1 MQGKKEKERKLFY
14 SVNLDHLVPSDHPV
28 RRINEILDLNFLYQE
43 TRPYY
48 SHEGKPSIDPVVLF
62 KLYLLGYFFGIPSER
77 KLFREVQVN
86 LAYRWYLGYDL
97 DEQIPDHSIMTK
109 SRYRFPVEVF
119 ERFFRRIIQLCK
131 DKGLISGDYHFIDS
145 SIVQADASKDSFRRK
160 LALEQEYL
168 NALNQDEKPKK
179 PVQGHIFDGNLDPQ
193 RMGKR
198 RRSDK
203 KNDHYQSYSDP
214 DAEFIT
220 RPGKGSIPS
229 YKAHF
234 SVDRK
239 KRVILAVAGSKS
251 SVDDMSE
258 VHNLFT
264 NSLFAAGK
272 KPKIVV
278 ADSHYGGIESLK
290 YFQDQNV
297 QTCINPRI
305 SDNSEGRFRNTDF
318 KVIKDGE
325 ELECPAGH
333 RVKKQTNNLYRIQF
347 HWPKRLCNACE
358 LKSQCTKS
366 NQGRIVSFYK
376 GHYFDRARALA
387 NSPEGKKLLRAR
399 QIIVEGL
406 IGEAK
411 NFHLL
416 NKCRY
421 RRLDRFRIQLFLTA
435 SAINLKR
442 LLKVTN
448 NRIMTVANAAV
459 AVHWKF
465 LFGTFLR
472 VQRVCPS

>member
-1 MQGKKEKERKLFY
+1 MQGKKEKGSKLFY
-14 SVNLDHLVPSDHPV
+14 TVNLNQLVPLDHPV
-28 RRINEILDLNFLYQE
+28 RRISEVLDLSFLYRE
-43 TRPYY
+43 TCQYY
-48 SHEGKPSIDPVVLF
+48 SHEGKPSIDPIVLF
-62 KLYLLGYFFGIPSER
+62 KLYLIGYFFGVSSER

-97 DEQIPDHSIMTK
+97 DEEIPDHSIMTK

-119 ERFFRRIIQLCK
+119 ERLFKQIIQLCK
-131 DKGLISGDYHFIDS
+131 KKDLISGDYHFIDS

-160 LALEQEYL
+160 LELEQEYL
-168 NALNQDEKPKK
+168 NGLKQDEKPKNT
-179 PVQGHIFDGNLDPQ
+179 VQGHIFDGNIDPQ
-193 RMGKR
+193 KMGKR

-239 KRVILAVAGSKS
+239 NRVILAVAGSKAS
-251 SVDDMSE
+251 EDDMSKI
-258 VHNLFT
+258 HNLFT

-272 KPKIVV
+272 KPKVVV

-290 YFQDQNV
+290 YFQDQNI

-318 KVIKDGE
+318 EVIKDGE
-325 ELECPAGH
+325 EIECPAGH
-333 RVKKQTNNLYRIQF
+333 RAKKQTNNVYRIQF
-347 HWPKRLCNACE
+347 HWPKGLCNACE
-358 LKSQCTKS
+358 LKSRCTKS
-366 NQGRIVSFYK
+366 IHGRLVSFYK
-376 GHYFDRARALA
+376 GHYFDRARAIV
-387 NSPEGKKLLRAR
+387 NSQKGKKLLRAR

-411 NFHLL
+411 NLHLL

-421 RRLDRFRIQLFLTA
+421 RRLERFRIQLFLTA

-442 LLKVTN
+442 LLKVAN
-448 NRIMTVANAAV
+448 NRITTVANAAAV
-459 AVHWKF
+459 ARWKS
-465 LFGTFLR
+465 LSVSYLR
-472 VQRVCPS
+472 DQQFCPS

>member
-1 MQGKKEKERKLFY
+1 
-14 SVNLDHLVPSDHPV
+14 
-28 RRINEILDLNFLYQE
+28 
-43 TRPYY
+43 
-48 SHEGKPSIDPVVLF
+48 
-62 KLYLLGYFFGIPSER
+62 
-77 KLFREVQVN
+77 
-86 LAYRWYLGYDL
+86 
-97 DEQIPDHSIMTK
+97 MTK

-119 ERFFRRIIQLCK
+119 ERLFKRIIQLCK
-131 DKGLISGDYHFIDS
+131 EKGLISGDYHFIDS
-145 SIVQADASKDSFRRK
+145 SIMQADASKDSFRRK
-160 LALEQEYL
+160 LAIEQEYL
-168 NALNQDEKPKK
+168 DELKQDEKPKNT
-179 PVQGHIFDGNLDPQ
+179 VQGHIFDGNLDPQ

-220 RPGKGSIPS
+220 RPGKGSLPS

-239 KRVILAVAGSKS
+239 KRVILAVAGSKA

-376 GHYFDRARALA
+376 GHYFDRARAIA

-411 NFHLL
+411 NLHLL

-421 RRLDRFRIQLFLTA
+421 RRLDRFRIQLYLTA

-448 NRIMTVANAAV
+448 NRIIAVANAAV

-465 LFGTFLR
+465 LFCTFLR